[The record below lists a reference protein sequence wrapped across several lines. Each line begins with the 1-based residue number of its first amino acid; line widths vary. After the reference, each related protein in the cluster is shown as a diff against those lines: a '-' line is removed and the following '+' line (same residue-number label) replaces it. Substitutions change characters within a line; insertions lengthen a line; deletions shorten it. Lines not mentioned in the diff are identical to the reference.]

1 MLFSTPN
8 YNKRHKAIFLILIY
22 EKTLV
27 VAQEF
32 YQRTQ
37 GI

>member
-1 MLFSTPN
+1 MLFSTTD
-8 YNKRHKAIFLILIY
+8 YNKRHKAISMILIY